1 MQVQML
7 WVLIQQDE
15 FKSFFAN
22 MWGNTFAWETIV
34 ASTRCSEIC
43 GRLLLWRKHLT
54 HLIAFLQIWEN
65 CTVQTAQKLSNCLEK
80 NCRSYKMYWKLRF
93 ICVIVVFWRNLD
105 LYAHILCNVCANTPG
120 QSWKHFQYEVWGR
133 RRLRLG
139 GDDLDTVSGL
149 LKAPVSRTKTAVVVT
164 VWFDHYYYNK
174 PQSFIRLLNPPHLT
188 QNPSYW

>member
-1 MQVQML
+1 MFWNL
-7 WVLIQQDE
+7 WPIVALAKT
-15 FKSFFAN
+15 FYSFNRIFAN
-22 MWGNTFAWETIV
+22 MGALHCANYAKINK
-34 ASTRCSEIC
+34 S
-43 GRLLLWRKHLT
+43 
-54 HLIAFLQIWEN
+54 
-65 CTVQTAQKLSNCLEK
+65 LEK

-93 ICVIVVFWRNLD
+93 ICLIVVFWRNLD

-133 RRLRLG
+133 RRLG

-149 LKAPVSRTKTAVVVT
+149 LKAPVSRTKTAVVVI

-188 QNPSYW
+188 QNPSYWWPIALFHFKKK

>member
-1 MQVQML
+1 ML
-7 WVLIQQDE
+7 WNLWPIVALAKTFYSLNHI
-15 FKSFFAN
+15 FAN
-22 MWGNTFAWETIV
+22 MGA
-34 ASTRCSEIC
+34 
-43 GRLLLWRKHLT
+43 LLC
-54 HLIAFLQIWEN
+54 AN
-65 CTVQTAQKLSNCLEK
+65 CAKTQQLPRK

-93 ICVIVVFWRNLD
+93 ICLIVVFWRNLD

-133 RRLRLG
+133 RPEVGGGG

-149 LKAPVSRTKTAVVVT
+149 LKAPVSRTKTAVVVI

-188 QNPSYW
+188 QNPSYWWPIALFHF